1 MSVGLQ
7 CICWVAG
14 RNDKYESLFL
24 VACRRLLTSP
34 MLAFVDSGL
43 NLWSAR
49 PTEMVCVCTAAELVE
64 LGLFAGVDDA
74 VGLLLLRSKSSC
86 AKHMDG
92 RTTNVKEQT
101 TDAEAQKGIRR
112 VAEAM
117 PEVLAFEKITVVFGY
132 QGKA

>member
-1 MSVGLQ
+1 
-7 CICWVAG
+7 
-14 RNDKYESLFL
+14 
-24 VACRRLLTSP
+24 
-34 MLAFVDSGL
+34 
-43 NLWSAR
+43 
-49 PTEMVCVCTAAELVE
+49 
-64 LGLFAGVDDA
+64 
-74 VGLLLLRSKSSC
+74 
-86 AKHMDG
+86 MDG